1 MHKTILVAITDL
13 FFYTKVRD
21 ALRQPEYKLEKART
35 QEDIAGKASST
46 SPSAIVFNMN
56 DLTLD
61 AFQALEQLKAD
72 QRLKSIPT
80 LAFAN
85 HEDVETWNRAKA
97 LGVTKVVSRNEFS
110 ARTRDLVEEVIAARS
125 QSSPPNA
132 GPTEKSMKR
141 SSLHTQ
147 HVRLGATF
155 EEITGWE
162 IPAHYGDAA
171 AEHRA
176 VRQAVGIA
184 DLSHR
189 GNLKVM
195 GEDRVKW
202 LQSVI
207 SNDILPLQPGQGR
220 YSSLLTHKGKM
231 LTYFRLYMQT
241 ESVMLEDVGEIG
253 ETTFQALRKFLL
265 YGTKAKME
273 NCAES
278 WGLLLISGPK
288 AAHVVQSA
296 FGVDVTGFQPIN
308 FVTAQIG
315 GHHALVIRTEETGEV
330 DIEVLAPADG
340 LATAWKTAMQ
350 AGAKFGIKA
359 IGSHARE
366 ALRLEAGFP
375 KAGPDLNEEIVPPEA
390 NLEGKAFSLDKGCY
404 PGQEVVARM
413 DTYGHVRRKLVG
425 LVLKDAVVPPHGA
438 KLYSGDR
445 EVGWISSA
453 VHSPQ
458 INQVVAFGF
467 PLRDF
472 STPGMELTVSFED
485 SRYPAIIQP
494 LPFYTRS

>member
-21 ALRQPEYKLEKART
+21 ALRQPDYQLERART
-35 QEDIAGKASST
+35 QQDIVDKAGST
-46 SPSAIVFNMN
+46 SLSAIVFNMN

-72 QRLKSIPT
+72 PRLKNIPT

-85 HEDVETWNRAKA
+85 HEEVETWNRAKA

-110 ARTRDLVEEVIAARS
+110 ARTRDLVEEVIAVTP
-125 QSSPPNA
+125 QQSPPIATSN
-132 GPTEKSMKR
+132 EKSLKR
-141 SSLHTQ
+141 SCLHGQ
-147 HVRLGATF
+147 HAQLGATF

-162 IPAHYGDAA
+162 IPAHYGNVAT
-171 AEHRA
+171 EHHA

-189 GNLKVM
+189 GKLRVT
-195 GEDRVKW
+195 GDDRVKW

-220 YSSLLTHKGKM
+220 YSSFLTHKGKM

-241 ESVMLEDVGEIG
+241 ESITLEDVGEIG

-296 FGVDVTGFQPIN
+296 FGVDITGLKPVD

-315 GHHALVIRTEETGEV
+315 GHHALVLRTEETGEV
-330 DIEVLAPADG
+330 DIEILVPADSI
-340 LATAWKTAMQ
+340 ATAWKNALQ

-359 IGSHARE
+359 IGNHARE
-366 ALRLEAGFP
+366 ALRIEAGIP

-390 NLEGKAFSLDKGCY
+390 NLEGKAFSLNKGCY

-413 DTYGHVRRKLVG
+413 DTYGSVRRKLAG
-425 LVLKDAVVPPHGA
+425 LVLKDLVVPPHGA
-438 KLYSGDR
+438 KLFSGDR

-453 VHSPQ
+453 ARSPQ
-458 INQVVAFGF
+458 LNKVIAFGF

-472 STPGMELTVSFED
+472 SKPGTELTVSFEN
-485 SRYPAIIQP
+485 SRYPATIQT
-494 LPFYTRS
+494 LPFYTKP